1 MDMRGVSPV
10 PEERRLDSSD
20 PVVIDLLQRVSR
32 LEARVDA
39 LEKTMNALREKVEGI
54 DSRTWYILTGIIL
67 AILIEI
73 LRWVAH

>member
-1 MDMRGVSPV
+1 V

-39 LEKTMNALREKVEGI
+39 LEKTMNTLREKVEGI

-67 AILIEI
+67 GILIEI
-73 LRWVAH
+73 LRWVVH

>member
-1 MDMRGVSPV
+1 V

-39 LEKTMNALREKVEGI
+39 LERTMNTLREKVEGI
-54 DSRTWYILTGIIL
+54 DSKTWYILTGVIL
-67 AILIEI
+67 GILIEI
-73 LRWVAH
+73 LRWVVH

>member
-1 MDMRGVSPV
+1 M

-39 LEKTMNALREKVEGI
+39 LERTMNTLREKVEGI
-54 DSRTWYILTGIIL
+54 DSKTWYILTGVIL
-67 AILIEI
+67 GILIEI
-73 LRWVAH
+73 LRWVVH

>member
-1 MDMRGVSPV
+1 V

-39 LEKTMNALREKVEGI
+39 LEKTMNTLREKVEGI

-73 LRWVAH
+73 LRWVVR

>member
-1 MDMRGVSPV
+1 V

-39 LEKTMNALREKVEGI
+39 LEKAMNTLREKVEGI

-73 LRWVAH
+73 LRWVVR

>member
-1 MDMRGVSPV
+1 V

-39 LEKTMNALREKVEGI
+39 LEKAMNTLREKVEGI

-73 LRWVAH
+73 LRWVVH